1 MKIRCDAQLQ
11 LDKRQA
17 YELCMNGWLHSYQ
30 NISSIRLS
38 SLRTTYSWTDSL
50 LERGMIPSNRLP
62 ARPVQSLSRTTNEP
76 YGHLA
81 ARCGAFR
88 CRKNPIYANAPL
100 VRYGSAAFTRYM
112 FSNCKEIV
120 TNDPKI
126 PSLKFCASAITSQ
139 PDPKQCMLEAKQY
152 HSIHRQQQ
160 VKRSMNPEGLTSK
173 VHGFPLENKD
183 AQDATQI

>member
-1 MKIRCDAQLQ
+1 MRNCNSTNDKHMSYVWTAGSIPIKTFRVFALVSYALRIR
-11 LDKRQA
+11 
-17 YELCMNGWLHSYQ
+17 GP
-30 NISSIRLS
+30 
-38 SLRTTYSWTDSL
+38 TDSL

-62 ARPVQSLSRTTNEP
+62 SRPVTFQAYERALWPLGSEREV
-76 YGHLA
+76 
-81 ARCGAFR
+81 RCVQMQG
-88 CRKNPIYANAPL
+88 KSYANAPL